1 MFDTNPLQITGSTKC
16 IMEPTVP
23 SREPRLVKQS
33 PSRMI
38 RYIICLILFEYFVKH
53 LMFQVV
59 VHGFIESDSYSP
71 LLNISVIPQ
80 VTYRLAPAIWKKMYN
95 YDPNWYG
102 GHRNQEGSARTNRV
116 NTSLV
121 MLAVIGLILNM
132 TRTRENSWLEG
143 TGGDQKNA
151 QVDHKGEVCSSVRS
165 SIKQ

>member
-1 MFDTNPLQITGSTKC
+1 MYYGTHGPFKRAEAGQAITFENDKVYYLS
-16 IMEPTVP
+16 
-23 SREPRLVKQS
+23 
-33 PSRMI
+33 
-38 RYIICLILFEYFVKH
+38 ILFEYFVKYP
-53 LMFQVV
+53 MFQVV

-132 TRTRENSWLEG
+132 TRTRENS
-143 TGGDQKNA
+143 
-151 QVDHKGEVCSSVRS
+151 
-165 SIKQ
+165 

>member
-1 MFDTNPLQITGSTKC
+1 M
-16 IMEPTVP
+16 
-23 SREPRLVKQS
+23 
-33 PSRMI
+33 
-38 RYIICLILFEYFVKH
+38 
-53 LMFQVV
+53 

-102 GHRNQEGSARTNRV
+102 GHRNQEGAARTNRV
-116 NTSLV
+116 NDSLV
-121 MLAVIGLILNM
+121 ITAAVIVLIVNM
-132 TRTRENSWLEG
+132 TRTREKSWSEG
-143 TGGDQKNA
+143 SRQEGDSYIEPENA

>member
-16 IMEPTVP
+16 IMEPMVP

-33 PSRMI
+33 PLRMI
-38 RYIICLILFEYFVKH
+38 RYVNVIQKINLYT
-53 LMFQVV
+53 MFQVV

-102 GHRNQEGSARTNRV
+102 GHRNQDGAARTNRV
-116 NTSLV
+116 NDSLV
-121 MLAVIGLILNM
+121 IAAVIVLIVNM
-132 TRTRENSWLEG
+132 TRTREKS
-143 TGGDQKNA
+143 
-151 QVDHKGEVCSSVRS
+151 
-165 SIKQ
+165 